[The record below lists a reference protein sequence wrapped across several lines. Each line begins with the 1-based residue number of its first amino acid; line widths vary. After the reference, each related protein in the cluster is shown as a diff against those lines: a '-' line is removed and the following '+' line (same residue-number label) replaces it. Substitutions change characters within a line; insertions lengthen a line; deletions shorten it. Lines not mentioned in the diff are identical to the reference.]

1 MSREKAL
8 GCTNRGNI
16 HFVEY
21 SAFVTLRPTM
31 KTFENKTV
39 LITGGTSGIGKAAAL
54 AFAKEGAN
62 VVVSG
67 RRVAEGEEV
76 SREITS
82 AGGSA
87 LFVRADVSREDDIV
101 ALVEKT
107 VGAFGALHIA
117 FNNAGIEGKFGLLT
131 TEQTVEH
138 YDQVCDINIRGV
150 LLSMKHEIP
159 AMLRSGGGA
168 IVNNSSIGGHIGFN
182 GSSVYVASKFAVI
195 GLTKTAALEF
205 AKQGV
210 RVNSVSPGTVQTEMF
225 DRAFG
230 EGETDVKKT
239 LATQN
244 PIGRIGTPEEIA
256 SAVLWLSSPGA
267 AFTTGQDIIVDGGY
281 TAR

>member
-1 MSREKAL
+1 
-8 GCTNRGNI
+8 
-16 HFVEY
+16 
-21 SAFVTLRPTM
+21 M
-31 KTFENKTV
+31 KSFENKTV
-39 LITGGTSGIGKAAAL
+39 LITGGTSGIGKATAL

-67 RRVAEGEEV
+67 RRVAEGEQV
-76 SREITS
+76 AQEITS
-82 AGGSA
+82 TGGSA
-87 LFVRADVSREDDIV
+87 LFVQADVAREDDII
-101 ALVEKT
+101 ALVGKT
-107 VGAFGALHIA
+107 TETFGGLDIA
-117 FNNAGIEGKFGLLT
+117 FNNAGVEGKFGPLT

-138 YDQVCDINIRGV
+138 YDYVCDINIRGV
-150 LLSMKHEIP
+150 LLSMKHEIA

-168 IVNNSSIGGHIGFN
+168 IVNNASIGGHIGFQ
-182 GSSVYVASKFAVI
+182 GSSVYVASKWAVL

-205 AKQGV
+205 ARQGV
-210 RVNSVSPGTVQTEMF
+210 RVNSISPGTVQTEMF

-230 EGETDVKKT
+230 EGETERKKT

-281 TAR
+281 TAQ